1 MKKGTN
7 IQTLPQNRQVA
18 TPVTNIVL
26 DKEKQSWWSSLTDK
40 QRQAIVSF
48 AIILGVSVV
57 TVITIKFASNKIR
70 NLVANNAENSSFGQ
84 KKHTTWA
91 KQLKMAF
98 DNDGWWGTDENA
110 IRQVLRAV
118 PSQEDF
124 QKVQIAYRKLY
135 KGRNLIEDLTD
146 ELKATEFNEMLAI
159 LQAKPE
165 RARDAKEGVIYNPHA
180 WATRLYNAMSIYYAG
195 IFPGTDEDAILAV
208 FSEMPSQ
215 KAFQDTEQ
223 AYQSLYTT
231 SLSKDLDGDLDWSL
245 DWRAIINKKPMQ

>member
-1 MKKGTN
+1 MKNQTN
-7 IQTLPQNRQVA
+7 IQTIPQNQ
-18 TPVTNIVL
+18 PVTNIVL
-26 DKEKQSWWSSLTDK
+26 DKEKQSWWNSLTDK

-48 AIILGVSVV
+48 AIILGISVVSV
-57 TVITIKFASNKIR
+57 IAIKFASNKIR
-70 NLVANNAENSSFGQ
+70 NIVANNAENSSFGEKQ
-84 KKHTTWA
+84 HSTWA

-110 IRQVLRAV
+110 IRQVLRAI

-124 QKVQIAYRKLY
+124 QKVQTAYRKLY

-159 LQAKPE
+159 LQSKPE
-165 RARDAKEGVIYNPHA
+165 RARDAKEGAIYDPHA
-180 WATRLYNAMSIYYAG
+180 WAKRLYNAMSIYYAG

-208 FSEMPSQ
+208 FSEMPSK

-223 AYQSLYTT
+223 AYQSLYAV
-231 SLSKDLDGDLDWSL
+231 SLADDLDGDLDWSM
-245 DWRAIINKKPMQ
+245 DWRAIINKKPIQ